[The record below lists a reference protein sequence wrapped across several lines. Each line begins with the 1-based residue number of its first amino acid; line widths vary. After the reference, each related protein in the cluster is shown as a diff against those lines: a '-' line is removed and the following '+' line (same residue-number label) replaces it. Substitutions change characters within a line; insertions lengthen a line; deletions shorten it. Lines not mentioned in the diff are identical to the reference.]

1 MYIYIISI
9 YTHQK
14 NAFMCMFMFS
24 SFSILLLLTAT
35 SWPGDI
41 GCCGNGGNRDR
52 EGREGAFSLFC
63 GVLGKDVFFPSTCLS
78 RRKPKQGDTICNTR
92 CYRFGEFVAMKLK
105 MLLECGVCLPL
116 V

>member
-1 MYIYIISI
+1 MISI

-63 GVLGKDVFFPSTCLS
+63 GVLGKDRRFFFPSVCLS
-78 RRKPKQGDTICNTR
+78 RRDPNGIMQWAHLEQIQGVI
-92 CYRFGEFVAMKLK
+92 V
-105 MLLECGVCLPL
+105 LLIFWP
-116 V
+116 

>member
-1 MYIYIISI
+1 MISI

-63 GVLGKDVFFPSTCLS
+63 GVLGKDRLFFFQAYACQEETQTGLCNGHIWSKYKVLS
-78 RRKPKQGDTICNTR
+78 FC
-92 CYRFGEFVAMKLK
+92 
-105 MLLECGVCLPL
+105 
-116 V
+116 